1 MSAARLEWRGTR
13 EALAAVDTYL
23 SEIRWPPADAVSL
36 VKDDPSEADTDS
48 DWRLMAYFEQM
59 PDVRVLMTE
68 LSAAGFA
75 LDEPIAETLPDID
88 WVAHAL
94 EGLGVVEAGGFVL
107 YGSHDRDKVLGR
119 DGHLIQIE
127 ANRAFGTGHHPTTA
141 GCLEALGA
149 LADTAPRRVLDLGTG
164 SGILAIAA
172 RRLWPDATI
181 IATDIDTPSIEIAAG
196 NADLNEARGIDFIVA
211 DGIDA
216 AVRALGPFDLVLAN
230 ILAEP
235 LISLAD
241 DVASALVPDGMAV
254 LAGLLARQEEAVRSA
269 YETAGFVLTAR
280 QDGAWP
286 VLRMRRGG

>member
-1 MSAARLEWRGTR
+1 
-13 EALAAVDTYL
+13 
-23 SEIRWPPADAVSL
+23 
-36 VKDDPSEADTDS
+36 
-48 DWRLMAYFEQM
+48 
-59 PDVRVLMTE
+59 
-68 LSAAGFA
+68 
-75 LDEPIAETLPDID
+75 
-88 WVAHAL
+88 
-94 EGLGVVEAGGFVL
+94 
-107 YGSHDRDKVLGR
+107 
-119 DGHLIQIE
+119 
-127 ANRAFGTGHHPTTA
+127 
-141 GCLEALGA
+141 
-149 LADTAPRRVLDLGTG
+149 
-164 SGILAIAA
+164 LAIAA